1 MLKRFEVENYRNFK
15 NRLVLDFSDVAGY
28 KFNEDCITEGCL
40 GKLIIY
46 GRNATGKSNLCDAI
60 EDVRSMRM
68 SFRSRPDDVF
78 FLNADSEEKTAF
90 FKYCFQFGE
99 NEVVYSYR
107 KASEYQYTWERLE
120 VNGETAFDF
129 DVENAAFNALDL
141 SLIDAN
147 EMNTEVYLEG
157 LMPSEDDE
165 REPMP
170 SFLFWLMNAG
180 VFPPGSVMRKLGT
193 AISGITVVD
202 QSREPYY
209 SRLMSSRIYSILKD
223 KAVLKDFE
231 QFLNEMGIQCE
242 LEIERL
248 PDDSYQLYFVH
259 DRRRIPFAN
268 TASSGTLSLM
278 RLYSRFIAR
287 TIRKPSIII
296 MDEFD
301 AFYHY
306 EMAENVV
313 RYFKKN
319 MPQTQVIFTTHNT
332 NLMSNH
338 LMRPDCL
345 LILSSDGRITPL
357 MRATSRELREGHNLE
372 KMYIGGEFADYE

>member
-60 EDVRSMRM
+60 EDVKSMWM
-68 SFRSRPDDVF
+68 SFRSIPDDVF

-157 LMPSEDDE
+157 LMPSEDDK
-165 REPMP
+165 REAMP
-170 SFLFWLMNAG
+170 SFLIWLMSAG
-180 VFPPGSVMRKLGT
+180 MYPPDSVMRELGN

-259 DRRRIPFAN
+259 DKRRIPFAN
-268 TASSGTLSLM
+268 TASSGTVALM
-278 RLYSRFIAR
+278 RLYLRFIR
-287 TIRKPSIII
+287 KPIRKPSVIII
-296 MDEFD
+296 DEFD

-306 EMAENVV
+306 EMADKVV
-313 RYFKKN
+313 RFFKKN

>member
-68 SFRSRPDDVF
+68 SFRSRPDDVY
-78 FLNADSEEKTAF
+78 FLNADSDEKTAF

-129 DVENAAFNALDL
+129 DVENTAFNALNL

-165 REPMP
+165 REAMP

-180 VFPPGSVMRKLGT
+180 MYPPDSVMRELRST
-193 AISGITVVD
+193 ITGITVLD
-202 QSREPYY
+202 QPRALQSARIMAKRSY
-209 SRLMSSRIYSILKD
+209 SMFEEESGLS
-223 KAVLKDFE
+223 DF
-231 QFLNEMGIQCE
+231 QRFLNEMGIECE
-242 LEIERL
+242 LKLERL
-248 PDDSYQLYFVH
+248 PDESYELYFVH
-259 DRRRIPFAN
+259 DKRRIPFAN
-268 TASSGTLSLM
+268 TASSGTMALM
-278 RLYSRFIAR
+278 RLYSRFVRAPL
-287 TIRKPSIII
+287 RKPSVIII
-296 MDEFD
+296 DEFD

-306 EMAENVV
+306 EMADKVV
-313 RYFKKN
+313 RFFKKN